1 MPRNELQTAEIE
13 AVPQAF
19 AIGAPRAWKGDAS
32 KDLLDVLSGVPLF
45 EGLSKRHLRGIA
57 KAVQTIRYSPGRPI
71 VEEGTPGNTFF
82 VILDGQAKVVRSA
95 TGSSVLE
102 ELGPGGF
109 FGELALLD
117 GGPRAATVIALTK
130 VETLRLS
137 RNAFR
142 RLVVEEPQ
150 VGLRVMET
158 LAKRLRE
165 VTDAMAG

>member
-1 MPRNELQTAEIE
+1 MPRNELETAEIE

-19 AIGAPRAWKGDAS
+19 AIGAPRAWREDPGKA
-32 KDLLDVLSGVPLF
+32 LLEVLSTVPLF

-57 KAVQTIRYSPGRPI
+57 KAVHTVRFSPGRPI

-82 VILDGQAKVVRSA
+82 VIVDGHAKVTRKGA
-95 TGSSVLE
+95 GSRTLE
-102 ELGPGGF
+102 EIGPGGF

-117 GGPRAATVIALTK
+117 GGPRAATVVAVTK

-158 LAKRLRE
+158 LAKRLRT
-165 VTDAMAG
+165 TDSMPG